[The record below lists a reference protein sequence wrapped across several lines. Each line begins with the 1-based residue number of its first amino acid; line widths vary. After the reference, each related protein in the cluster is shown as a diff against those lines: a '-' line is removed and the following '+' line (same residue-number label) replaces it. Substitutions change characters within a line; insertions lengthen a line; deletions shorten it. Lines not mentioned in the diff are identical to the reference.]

1 MEKVRM
7 YIENKYW
14 KNYIGDTDDSFNLVD
29 FSKDQG
35 SNEIAFSEIPKNLGL
50 HQQGKNFKITISFL
64 GFTNS
69 IGIDVDFHCL

>member
-14 KNYIGDTDDSFNLVD
+14 KNYIGDTDDSLNLVA

-35 SNEIAFSEIPKNLGL
+35 SNEIAFSEIPKKLGL
-50 HQQGKNFKITISFL
+50 H
-64 GFTNS
+64 
-69 IGIDVDFHCL
+69 